1 MRLDLYLF
9 ENKYSKSR
17 TDAKNLIVGG
27 FVKVNGKIVLKPSFD
42 VDGDFKVDVDT
53 SGRKY
58 VSRGGLKL
66 EAALDAFSVNPKGRI
81 CLDIGASS
89 GGFTDCLL
97 KRGAAFVS
105 AVDSGSGQMAEELR
119 CDVRVNVIENYNAR
133 YMKKEDFA
141 VSHDLAVM
149 DVSFI
154 SATYLIPAVREVLS
168 TGADF
173 ICLVKPQFEVGRAYI
188 GKGGIVKDEKV
199 RSGAV
204 SKVTEF
210 AQNNGFAVCG
220 IIKSPITGGDGNT
233 EYLVHF
239 KVR

>member
-27 FVKVNGKIVLKPSFD
+27 FVKVNGKIVLKPSLD

-119 CDVRVNVIENYNAR
+119 CDVRVKVIEN
-133 YMKKEDFA
+133 F
-141 VSHDLAVM
+141 
-149 DVSFI
+149 
-154 SATYLIPAVREVLS
+154 
-168 TGADF
+168 
-173 ICLVKPQFEVGRAYI
+173 
-188 GKGGIVKDEKV
+188 
-199 RSGAV
+199 
-204 SKVTEF
+204 
-210 AQNNGFAVCG
+210 
-220 IIKSPITGGDGNT
+220 
-233 EYLVHF
+233 
-239 KVR
+239 